1 MFTSSRRFRTSFIA
15 HYSLPKNLFFMFL
28 CLILLAR
35 FAWVKNLG
43 RCTQTSLRFL
53 FSCLLS
59 SRHAELVS
67 ASHRKPFFVLL
78 RGQILKRVIR
88 LRSSKTSYIF
98 WMRYG
103 QDDICVLTAHR
114 SSLTAHRSPLNAH
127 RVPLKILY
135 KTVFLYKSSWKVES
149 AQLENFYFPVGK
161 LFFLSWKIKIS
172 Q

>member
-1 MFTSSRRFRTSFIA
+1 MSNPFGGICVS
-15 HYSLPKNLFFMFL
+15 
-28 CLILLAR
+28 
-35 FAWVKNLG
+35 KNLG

-67 ASHRKPFFVLL
+67 ASHRDPFLVLL
-78 RGQILKRVIR
+78 RGQILKRV
-88 LRSSKTSYIF
+88 
-98 WMRYG
+98 

-114 SSLTAHRSPLNAH
+114 SQLIAHNSKICRICVIS
-127 RVPLKILY
+127 VPMKIFY

-149 AQLENFYFPVGK
+149 AQLENFYFPVRK
-161 LFFLSWKIKIS
+161 LFFFSWKVKIS